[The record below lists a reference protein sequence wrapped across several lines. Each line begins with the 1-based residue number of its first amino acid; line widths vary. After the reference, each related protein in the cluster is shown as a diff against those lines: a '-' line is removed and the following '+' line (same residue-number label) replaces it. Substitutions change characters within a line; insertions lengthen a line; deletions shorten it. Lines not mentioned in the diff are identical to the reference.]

1 MSSKWLYHSQ
11 RWYKQQLVV
20 QRYYMNKDKHIPQ
33 GYKNS
38 PLGIIPKEWKV
49 KRLGEVCD
57 YVDYRGKS
65 PNKSSEGIF
74 LITAKNIREGYIDYE
89 VSKEYIPEEDYAEV
103 MRRGKAEVGDVL
115 ITTEAPLGHVA
126 QIDTPYVAL
135 AQRVLK
141 YRGKEVIENT
151 FLKYFLMSEIFQKI
165 LIANATGSTAL
176 GIKGS
181 RLHQLPIIIPSITE
195 QSIITTILCL
205 WDTAIEKQSELIEK
219 LTLRKRALM
228 QQLLT
233 GKKRLAGFSGEW
245 KKTKL
250 GKIADVI
257 GGGTPNTE
265 ITDYW
270 EGNISWF
277 TPTEIGTSKYVLYSK
292 RTISNNGLKNS
303 SARKLPIGTILFTSR
318 ATIGAKAIL
327 LKEATTNQGFQ
338 SIVVSN
344 GNNNEFVYYYLD
356 IIQKKI
362 KQKASGS
369 TFQEVSAG
377 SIRKIDIVIPSLEEQ
392 NSIASILIN
401 ADKEIDLA
409 KEKLASLQSQKRGLM
424 QQLLTGKKR
433 VG

>member
-11 RWYKQQLVV
+11 RWHKQQLVV

-38 PLGIIPKEWKV
+38 PLGIIPKEWEV

-103 MRRGKAEVGDVL
+103 MRRGKVEVGDVL

-135 AQRVLK
+135 AQRVIK

-195 QSIITTILCL
+195 QTITTTILCL

-219 LTLRKRALM
+219 LTLRKSALM

-233 GKKRLAGFSGEW
+233 GKKRLARFCEDW
-245 KKTKL
+245 KDVKL
-250 GKIADVI
+250 GDIASFSTETILTDKIDKKKYVGTENMISDCNGILPYDKDIPYLQVREYKQEDILISNIRPYLKKIWLSNCDGGCSTDIHVVRNMGNDILLTKFLYYVLTLDSFFEYAMTSAKGSKMPRGDAKMLKKYHITIPPIIEQHEIINILKKAD
-257 GGGTPNTE
+257 TE
-265 ITDYW
+265 I
-270 EGNISWF
+270 
-277 TPTEIGTSKYVLYSK
+277 K
-292 RTISNNGLKNS
+292 
-303 SARKLPIGTILFTSR
+303 
-318 ATIGAKAIL
+318 
-327 LKEATTNQGFQ
+327 
-338 SIVVSN
+338 
-344 GNNNEFVYYYLD
+344 
-356 IIQKKI
+356 
-362 KQKASGS
+362 
-369 TFQEVSAG
+369 
-377 SIRKIDIVIPSLEEQ
+377 
-392 NSIASILIN
+392 
-401 ADKEIDLA
+401 LA
-409 KEKLASLQSQKRGLM
+409 KEKLTSLQSQKRGLM
-424 QQLLTGKKR
+424 QQLLTGQKR
-433 VG
+433 VV